1 MGEWVIHILLPND
14 GRSFDEQVTFACVPL
29 ADCLLALYLLANDT
43 GSGSEAG
50 ANRVFSLMQ
59 GIEPE
64 RMRAIRASFDA
75 TLPVGLLASVLAM
88 SLPGES
94 APSLLIDALR
104 ALPDT
109 TIVAYAL
116 SCGGALQRDAP
127 RSTGVFRSLMDDPVW
142 AAEYVR
148 RFLSPIPADPMR
160 IIEIVTHP
168 ARTRQRLADLLAG
181 LFDDLFAP
189 LLPELHA
196 VGRAAEARMRAV
208 FQHDPAG
215 FVAAHVPDVG
225 RDARGI
231 PHLLFWPSAFLGAG
245 WATFGAD
252 SLPDGT
258 YDLGLHSIAYG
269 AEMLLASPKYERGEP
284 GEIVPEV
291 APPETYQDV
300 YRLLADPARW
310 TLIQLLVAAPRYGQ
324 ELAELLG
331 LSIAT
336 VSHHLNGLKRLDLVD
351 IRRDEHRLYY
361 HLRTDRLR
369 ALLAG
374 AEQGLLTQ

>member
-1 MGEWVIHILLPND
+1 MIRVVLPEEKTVWEE
-14 GRSFDEQVTFACVPL
+14 RVTFACVPL
-29 ADCLLALYLLANDT
+29 ADCLLGLYLLANNV
-43 GSGSEAG
+43 GSGSTEG
-50 ANRVFSLMQ
+50 SRFFLRLVRQMDQQQERNRVVRSF
-59 GIEPE
+59 
-64 RMRAIRASFDA
+64 FDA
-75 TLPVGLLASVLAM
+75 TFPLGTLAFDVAWALPDANDSIA
-88 SLPGES
+88 
-94 APSLLIDALR
+94 LIAALR
-104 ALPDT
+104 ALSDSAV
-109 TIVAYAL
+109 IAHAL
-116 SCGGALQRDAP
+116 ACGGTLRPDAP
-127 RSTGVFRSLMDDPVW
+127 RNLGVLRSLVDDPVW
-142 AAEYVR
+142 AMEYVQ
-148 RFLSPIPADPMR
+148 RFLYPVPTDPMR
-160 IIEIVTHP
+160 IVDAITHP

-189 LLPELHA
+189 LIPELHA
-196 VGRAAEARMRAV
+196 AGRAAEARMRAV
-208 FQHDPAG
+208 YQRDPAG
-215 FVAAHVPDVG
+215 FVAAHMPDVG
-225 RDARGI
+225 RDARGL
-231 PHLLFWPSAFLGAG
+231 PRLLFWPSAFLGSGWTTFAAG
-245 WATFGAD
+245 AAPDATR
-252 SLPDGT
+252 
-258 YDLGLHSIAYG
+258 DLGLLYSVAYG
-269 AEMLLASPKYERGEP
+269 ADMLPASSRDERAES

-374 AEQGLLTQ
+374 AEQGLFMK